1 MRLQHRL
8 RMYWLRFCAFFTAS
22 RDLIRLRIEMNQR
35 IEDLRLELNS
45 FFTCHV
51 DAHFRTGE
59 HLVVLIGPPPR
70 DVVHIIPV
78 TADHFLDLMEQLK
91 PMRNA
96 KMGYFAAMPG
106 MKGWWKDVA
115 KARRFRL

>member
-1 MRLQHRL
+1 MRLRD
-8 RMYWLRFCAFFTAS
+8 RIKMYWLRFYSYLTLP
-22 RDLIRLRIEMNQR
+22 RDLMRLRIEMNQR

-70 DVVHIIPV
+70 DIVHVIPV
-78 TADHFLDLMEQLK
+78 TAAHFLDLMEQLK

-96 KMGYFAAMPG
+96 KMGYFDAMPG
-106 MKGWWKDVA
+106 MKGWWEDVA